1 MGSQVFHAESTTG
14 QAYQQKDTT
23 PYDVE
28 ERKNRLIEIRKS
40 HLPFTS
46 QIEYTT
52 TNGEA
57 YLKPVV
63 RSDNSTQVELNR
75 IYQSNRSTKPQFVL
89 GHDEASY
96 TTVNRR
102 NLNYH
107 NKVCKKYMDTKL
119 SPLEKEAPLWVGSQK
134 TRTQSSQRNSERK
147 PLN

>member
-40 HLPFTS
+40 HLPFNS

-57 YLKPVV
+57 YPKPVV
-63 RSDNSTQVELNR
+63 RSDNNTQVELNR
-75 IYQSNRSTKPQFVL
+75 IYQSNRSTKPLFVL

-96 TTVNRR
+96 TTVNRSDHIEPTKSFYKPR
-102 NLNYH
+102 GDTVERAKEQKAH
-107 NKVCKKYMDTKL
+107 NFRVTYDPSNQLLDDIK
-119 SPLEKEAPLWVGSQK
+119 A
-134 TRTQSSQRNSERK
+134 
-147 PLN
+147 